1 MLDALKGAKKMKDK
15 NLFRQSVE
23 THNLD
28 QLMSTFTEDA
38 IVNSPV
44 SFKPFKG
51 KLAIRQVLTIVLD
64 VLKDFH
70 YIDQLD
76 SENNS
81 RALIFSAQVGDRNIQ
96 GLDHLKFNDAGFV
109 QELTVMVRPR
119 SGVEALRNAVG
130 PRLPIAQDDV

>member
-1 MLDALKGAKKMKDK
+1 MKDK